1 MEISVTKSFHFGWT
15 NTTPGRFHGM
25 SRLFQLRWGV
35 RNGAAR
41 AAHHLQDAS
50 AVTAELPGGE
60 HEAVRVVVLGNGAL

>member
-1 MEISVTKSFHFGWT
+1 MDEPTVT
-15 NTTPGRFHGM
+15 NTTPGHPRSVPM
-25 SRLFQLRWGV
+25 PRLFQLRWGV

>member
-1 MEISVTKSFHFGWT
+1 
-15 NTTPGRFHGM
+15 
-25 SRLFQLRWGV
+25 V